1 MKKNWFEVSKEGL
14 RQLQEGKSKDS
25 ILKELVQNAWD
36 EDGVTFCNVNLHFL
50 QGQLTAVVRDDAP
63 EGFKLLAHAFT
74 LFAPTYKRLDPEK
87 RGRFNIGEKQVLSM
101 CKRAIIV
108 TTKGSIIF
116 DEAGRHRGRSKT
128 NRGSTVTVSIR
139 MKQSEFQSM
148 LASAYAYLPPK
159 GIRFEVNTD
168 LIPYREPYK
177 TIEAILP
184 TEIQRQD
191 RLAKTVRKTKVD
203 IHKLR
208 VNRDE
213 FTKPDKAYLYEM
225 GLPICEIDCDYSVDV
240 QQKIPLSIDRET
252 VSQSYLK
259 KIFTIVL
266 NLTHDEISSRNVSEV
281 WIREGMSTKEVSA
294 EAVKSV
300 VKTRYGDK
308 VVVAAPGDA
317 LGKDKA
323 IASGYKVVYGSEMSA
338 DEWENVRKT
347 EAIVSTAIKFPTEM
361 VEGMSVE
368 ADKDMMK
375 VAELAKR
382 IAARCLMYSITVD
395 FKSWPGGVKAQYGN
409 RHLTFNVKT
418 LGKGFFQ
425 HPVTSRV
432 INLIVHELG
441 HEKGNHTEMAYHQ
454 CLSSMAG
461 QLIVIALD
469 EPEFF
474 DLSFSLYRKEA

>member
-36 EDGVTFCNVNLHFL
+36 EDGVTFCYVNLHFL
-50 QGQLTAVVRDDAP
+50 KGQLTIVVRDDAP
-63 EGFKLLAHAFT
+63 EGFKELSHAFT

-101 CKRAIIV
+101 CQKAIIV

-116 DEAGRHRGRSKT
+116 DETGRHCGRSKT
-128 NRGSTVTVSIR
+128 KKGSTVTISLR

-148 LASAYAYLPPK
+148 LNSAYTYLPPK
-159 GIRFEVNTD
+159 GIRFDINTD
-168 LIPYREPYK
+168 IIPYRKPYK
-177 TIEAILP
+177 TVEAILP

-191 RLAKTVRKTKVD
+191 GLVKTIRKTEVD

-208 VNRDE
+208 ISKDE
-213 FTKPDKAYLYEM
+213 FTAPEKAYLYEM
-225 GLPICEIDCDYSVDV
+225 GLPVCEIDCECSVDV

-266 NLTHDEISSRNVSEV
+266 NSFHFEISSENASDV
-281 WIREGMSTKEVSA
+281 WVREGMSSKEVSD

-300 VKTRYGDK
+300 IKARYGNK

-317 LGKDKA
+317 LGKDEA
-323 IASGYKVVYGSEMSA
+323 IARGYKIVYGSEMST

-361 VEGMSVE
+361 VEGMPVE